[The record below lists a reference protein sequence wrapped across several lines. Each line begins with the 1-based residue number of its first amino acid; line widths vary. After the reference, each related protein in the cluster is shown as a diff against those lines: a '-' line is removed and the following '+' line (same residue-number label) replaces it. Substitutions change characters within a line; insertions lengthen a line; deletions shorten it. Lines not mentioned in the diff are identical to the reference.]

1 MKKLDYIIK
10 NHKSVYIRL
19 NKNRTPVTCTEY
31 EKTLFEESKARN
43 ILNSLPKTLRRLNFK
58 IEPISDIKPKVK
70 NIEKK
75 ILKCENDYIISD
87 DINRWIEKFGICDDI
102 LKEAKDRK
110 EELNSIISNYDK
122 AVNNWLHEVEL
133 EKKKN
138 ASGGYLK
145 YRDIKNIVDARRKAK
160 DEWLIINNILKMDFR
175 NLDRDVVNKAVV
187 GLANRRFTY
196 RVIEE
201 EIENAL

>member
-19 NKNRTPVTCTEY
+19 NKNGTPVTCTEY
-31 EKTLFEESKARN
+31 EKMLFEESKARN

-58 IEPISDIKPKVK
+58 IEPISDIKSKVK

-75 ILKCENDYIISD
+75 ILKGENDYIISD
-87 DINRWIEKFGICDDI
+87 DINKWIEKFGICDDI

-201 EIENAL
+201 EIENTL

>member
-19 NKNRTPVTCTEY
+19 NKNGTPVTCTEY

>member
-1 MKKLDYIIK
+1 MDYIIK

-19 NKNRTPVTCTEY
+19 NKNGTPVTCTEY

>member
-1 MKKLDYIIK
+1 M
-10 NHKSVYIRL
+10 
-19 NKNRTPVTCTEY
+19 
-31 EKTLFEESKARN
+31 
-43 ILNSLPKTLRRLNFK
+43 
-58 IEPISDIKPKVK
+58 
-70 NIEKK
+70 KK

>member
-1 MKKLDYIIK
+1 MNKLDYVIK

-19 NKNRTPVTCTEY
+19 NKNGTPVTCTEY

-58 IEPISDIKPKVK
+58 IEPISDIKSKVK

-75 ILKCENDYIISD
+75 ILKGENDYIISD
-87 DINRWIEKFGICDDI
+87 DINKWIEKFGICDDI

-138 ASGGYLK
+138 ASEGYLK

>member
-1 MKKLDYIIK
+1 M
-10 NHKSVYIRL
+10 
-19 NKNRTPVTCTEY
+19 
-31 EKTLFEESKARN
+31 
-43 ILNSLPKTLRRLNFK
+43 
-58 IEPISDIKPKVK
+58 
-70 NIEKK
+70 
-75 ILKCENDYIISD
+75 
-87 DINRWIEKFGICDDI
+87 
-102 LKEAKDRK
+102 
-110 EELNSIISNYDK
+110 
-122 AVNNWLHEVEL
+122 EL

-138 ASGGYLK
+138 ASEGYLK

>member
-1 MKKLDYIIK
+1 MDYIIK